1 MFILFPVV
9 PTDCSDGRPSDTEE
23 LLGRHD
29 YSAANEK
36 DVCEEKQQQQ
46 QQQQPNSAKNSA
58 PSSEKRQ
65 LNFEVS
71 FVNSCTYLNSKPTDV
86 LSYTRIARIVVA
98 RLGSHISG
106 HTSGGK
112 IQILLKTK
120 SGAVCHISV
129 VASCLGVSCITNL
142 CAASTTQNTQKMIVL
157 PRTHRTHLNFS
168 PVYC

>member
-1 MFILFPVV
+1 MFVLFPVV

-46 QQQQPNSAKNSA
+46 QPNSAKNSA

-71 FVNSCTYLNSKPTDV
+71 FIN
-86 LSYTRIARIVVA
+86 
-98 RLGSHISG
+98 
-106 HTSGGK
+106 
-112 IQILLKTK
+112 
-120 SGAVCHISV
+120 
-129 VASCLGVSCITNL
+129 
-142 CAASTTQNTQKMIVL
+142 
-157 PRTHRTHLNFS
+157 
-168 PVYC
+168 

>member
-1 MFILFPVV
+1 VFILFPVV

-46 QQQQPNSAKNSA
+46 QQQEQQPNSAKNSA

-71 FVNSCTYLNSKPTDV
+71 FINKTYVLYVLHLEADRRTVVDENSSDRGGEV
-86 LSYTRIARIVVA
+86 RIPYFRA
-98 RLGSHISG
+98 
-106 HTSGGK
+106 
-112 IQILLKTK
+112 
-120 SGAVCHISV
+120 
-129 VASCLGVSCITNL
+129 
-142 CAASTTQNTQKMIVL
+142 
-157 PRTHRTHLNFS
+157 
-168 PVYC
+168 Y

>member
-1 MFILFPVV
+1 VNCNIHHYKIIAICCVCTRFIMFVLFPVV

-46 QQQQPNSAKNSA
+46 QPNSAKNSA

-71 FVNSCTYLNSKPTDV
+71 FVN
-86 LSYTRIARIVVA
+86 
-98 RLGSHISG
+98 
-106 HTSGGK
+106 
-112 IQILLKTK
+112 KT
-120 SGAVCHISV
+120 
-129 VASCLGVSCITNL
+129 
-142 CAASTTQNTQKMIVL
+142 
-157 PRTHRTHLNFS
+157 
-168 PVYC
+168 

>member
-1 MFILFPVV
+1 MFILLPVV

-46 QQQQPNSAKNSA
+46 PNSAKNSV

-71 FVNSCTYLNSKPTDV
+71 FINKTYVLYVLQLEADRRAVVDENSSDRGGEV
-86 LSYTRIARIVVA
+86 RIPYFRA
-98 RLGSHISG
+98 H
-106 HTSGGK
+106 
-112 IQILLKTK
+112 
-120 SGAVCHISV
+120 
-129 VASCLGVSCITNL
+129 
-142 CAASTTQNTQKMIVL
+142 
-157 PRTHRTHLNFS
+157 
-168 PVYC
+168 

>member
-46 QQQQPNSAKNSA
+46 QEHQQPNSAKNSA

-71 FVNSCTYLNSKPTDV
+71 FINKSYVLYALQLEADRRTVVDENSSDRGGEV
-86 LSYTRIARIVVA
+86 RIPYFRA
-98 RLGSHISG
+98 H
-106 HTSGGK
+106 
-112 IQILLKTK
+112 
-120 SGAVCHISV
+120 
-129 VASCLGVSCITNL
+129 
-142 CAASTTQNTQKMIVL
+142 
-157 PRTHRTHLNFS
+157 
-168 PVYC
+168 

>member
-1 MFILFPVV
+1 MFVLFPVV

-46 QQQQPNSAKNSA
+46 QPNSAKNSA

-71 FVNSCTYLNSKPTDV
+71 FVN
-86 LSYTRIARIVVA
+86 
-98 RLGSHISG
+98 
-106 HTSGGK
+106 
-112 IQILLKTK
+112 KT
-120 SGAVCHISV
+120 
-129 VASCLGVSCITNL
+129 
-142 CAASTTQNTQKMIVL
+142 
-157 PRTHRTHLNFS
+157 
-168 PVYC
+168 